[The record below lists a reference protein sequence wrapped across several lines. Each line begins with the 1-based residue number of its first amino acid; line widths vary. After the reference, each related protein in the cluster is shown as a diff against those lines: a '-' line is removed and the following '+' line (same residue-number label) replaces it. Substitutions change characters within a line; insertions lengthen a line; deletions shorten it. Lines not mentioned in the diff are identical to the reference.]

1 MGMNPIILS
10 QLPAA
15 GDTLI
20 EKLESYVGQ
29 NGNVAYACVLVTPDD
44 EGYIAGAVDQKKY
57 RARQNVV
64 MELGM
69 VLASLGRKRVAILI
83 KSTVEHP
90 SDIAGLIYIPFAE
103 KVAEIDKQLYQELRT
118 AGLEPSLFRPR

>member
-1 MGMNPIILS
+1 MNPIILG
-10 QLPAA
+10 QLPGA

-20 EKLESYVGQ
+20 EKLESYVGDK
-29 NGNVAYACVLVTPDD
+29 GTVAYACVLVTPDD
-44 EGYIAGAVDQKKY
+44 EGHLAGAPDQKKY

-69 VLASLGRKRVAILI
+69 VLARLGRKRVAILI

-90 SDIAGLIYIPFAE
+90 SDIAGLIYIAFDE
-103 KVAEIDKQLYQELRT
+103 KVAEIENKLYKELQT
-118 AGLEPSLFRPR
+118 AGLDPIQP